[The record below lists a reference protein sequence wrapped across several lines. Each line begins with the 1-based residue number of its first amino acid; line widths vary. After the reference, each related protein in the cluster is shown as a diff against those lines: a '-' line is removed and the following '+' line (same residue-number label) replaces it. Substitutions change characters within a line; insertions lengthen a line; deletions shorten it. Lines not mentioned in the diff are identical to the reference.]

1 MTRDPARASVPAGV
15 EVVAG
20 DFDDPAS
27 LQRAATGATSLFLLS
42 APGPTLPGHDKAMID
57 AARTAG
63 VRRVVK
69 VSAIRTDA
77 MEAFRG
83 GVLGAWHRPGEQAVR
98 DSGMVWTLLRPTSF
112 ASNTLQ
118 WAAAIRAGDPV
129 PDMTGAGQHGVV
141 DPRDVAAVAVRTL
154 TSPASPASPASPDH
168 DGATY
173 TLTGPELL
181 TVADQA
187 ATLGRVLGRGVVTED
202 VPLAAARE
210 QLRSYGMD
218 DAFVEVAVT
227 GYEFVRAGGNAV
239 LTDDVRR
246 VLGREPGS
254 FEAWARDHRAAF
266 ASGLRGAPGS
276 G

>member
-1 MTRDPARASVPAGV
+1 
-15 EVVAG
+15 
-20 DFDDPAS
+20 
-27 LQRAATGATSLFLLS
+27 
-42 APGPTLPGHDKAMID
+42 
-57 AARTAG
+57 
-63 VRRVVK
+63 
-69 VSAIRTDA
+69 
-77 MEAFRG
+77 
-83 GVLGAWHRPGEQAVR
+83 
-98 DSGMVWTLLRPTSF
+98 
-112 ASNTLQ
+112 
-118 WAAAIRAGDPV
+118 
-129 PDMTGAGQHGVV
+129 
-141 DPRDVAAVAVRTL
+141 
-154 TSPASPASPASPDH
+154 
-168 DGATY
+168 
-173 TLTGPELL
+173 
-181 TVADQA
+181 
-187 ATLGRVLGRGVVTED
+187 